1 MCYNETKQETAGS
14 AGVSRVYGAILGD
27 IAGSRFE
34 FIRPEKFDWRTV
46 ALFDGMSTY
55 TDDTVLTV
63 ATKYA
68 VLSGTPYFRA
78 YRRFGRRYMQAGYG
92 PMFKNWLHAQS
103 DRGYNSFGN
112 GSAMRVSYIG
122 WHFNTLE
129 DVEREAALSSMC
141 THNHPEGIKAAQ
153 ATAAVVFMARTGASK
168 REIAFYIHRKYKYTV
183 GKPLAFYRPFGKFD
197 VTAMGTM
204 PLALRCFLESED
216 WESCIRNVY
225 SVRCDTDTVGCI
237 AGGIADAFYGGT
249 GQDEDELLQRFLI
262 RPNKVGVFDTYLYDW
277 ATKQPGDPFGVTEE
291 KGEDEDDSANLP
303 V

>member
-1 MCYNETKQETAGS
+1 M
-14 AGVSRVYGAILGD
+14 YGAILGD

-34 FIRPEKFDWRTV
+34 FTRPEKFDWRTEE
-46 ALFDGMSTY
+46 LFGAMSKY

-68 VLSGTPYFRA
+68 VLTDTPYFMA
-78 YRRFGRRYMQAGYG
+78 YRQFGRKYMQAGYG

-122 WHFNTLE
+122 WHFGSLE
-129 DVEREAALSSMC
+129 EVEREAALSSCC
-141 THNHPEGIKAAQ
+141 THDHPEGIKAAQ
-153 ATAAVVFMARTGASK
+153 ATAAAVYMARTGASK
-168 REIAFYIHRKYKYTV
+168 KEIAYYIHKKYKYAV
-183 GKPLAFYRPFGKFD
+183 ARPLFTFRPFGKFD
-197 VTAMGTM
+197 VSAMGTM
-204 PLALRCFLESED
+204 PLALCCFFQSED

-249 GQDEDELLQRFLI
+249 GFDEDALLRRFLI
-262 RPNKVGVFDTYLYDW
+262 RPNRVGVFETHLYDW
-277 ATKQPGDPFGVTEE
+277 TVKTPEQYKEE
-291 KGEDEDDSANLP
+291 KGETAGYDPANLS